1 MQTIVLISCVK
12 SKLDVPARAA
22 ELYTSTLFRLNL
34 AYARQL
40 QPDAIYIL
48 SAKYGLLELD
58 QVIEP
63 YEKTLNK
70 MDEYDKRVWAM
81 QVLASLRRKA
91 DLNSDRFIF
100 LAGVNYRKYLVPH
113 MAHVEIPLEGLAL
126 GQQLQELKRRLA

>member
-91 DLNSDRFIF
+91 DLNADRFIF

-126 GQQLQELKRRLA
+126 GQQMQELKRRLA

>member
-22 ELYTSTLFRLNL
+22 DLYTSTLFRLNM

-58 QVIEP
+58 QVIVP
-63 YEKTLNK
+63 YKKTLNK
-70 MDEYDKRVWAM
+70 MGEYDKRVWAM

-91 DLNSDRFIF
+91 DLNADHFIF

-113 MAHVEIPLEGLAL
+113 LARVEIPLAGLAL
-126 GQQLQELKRRLA
+126 GQQMQELKRRLV